1 MERLKVLITGA
12 SGLIGSI
19 AIKQLGDKYAFSS
32 LSRSEVKGI
41 PHLSADIAT
50 SVEAILP
57 AFTGIHS
64 VLHLAAGILPRTALY
79 DWPATM
85 RSTIQGTLNV
95 YEAARLAGVK
105 RVVFF
110 SSGMTQLAYEWD
122 PASVYGVLANGPD
135 EQIPPS
141 WPVLEVDAPV
151 RPDSPYAVGKLFGEN
166 LGRYYADKYGISSLV
181 VRSGAV
187 IPEDRPLARR
197 HYCGFLSQAD
207 CVQVIDKCLSAPE
220 SLKYDIFNAMSENK
234 LKWRSTEHTKQVLG
248 WQPTGSAD
256 IYPWPPKGEAE

>member
-1 MERLKVLITGA
+1 MEKLKVLITGA
-12 SGLIGSI
+12 SGLIGGI

-50 SVEAILP
+50 SVEAIQP

-79 DWPATM
+79 EWPAQM

-95 YEAARLAGVK
+95 YEAARIAGVK

-122 PASVYGVLANGPD
+122 PGSVYGILANGPD
-135 EQIPPS
+135 DKIPAS
-141 WPVLEVDAPV
+141 WPILPNDAPV
-151 RPDSPYAVGKLFGEN
+151 RPDTPYAVGKLFGEN
-166 LGRYYADKYGISSLV
+166 LGRYYADKYGISTIV
-181 VRSGAV
+181 VRLGAV
-187 IPEDRPLARR
+187 LAGDKPTLRR
-197 HYCGFLSQAD
+197 QYPGYLSQAD
-207 CVQVIDKCLSAPE
+207 CISMIDKCLSATDSMKFE
-220 SLKYDIFNAMSENK
+220 IVNALSNNK
-234 LKWRSTEHTKQVLG
+234 LRWRDTEHAKKVLG
-248 WQPTGSAD
+248 WNPTGRSD
-256 IYPWPPKGEAE
+256 QYPWPG